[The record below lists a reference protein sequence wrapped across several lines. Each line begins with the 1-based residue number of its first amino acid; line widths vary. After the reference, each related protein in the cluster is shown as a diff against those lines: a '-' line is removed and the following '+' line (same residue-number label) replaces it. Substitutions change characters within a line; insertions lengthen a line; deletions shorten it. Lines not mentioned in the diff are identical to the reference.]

1 MSEENDQTESGVTT
15 PLGSFSFKGKRTAE
29 FITILMAFIVMG
41 LLVLYWK
48 HEESSKHTNEAVAKA
63 IENTATAINAQ
74 TTAQR
79 MTGCLIWMRRDTN
92 TTFSAARAECEQITR

>member
-1 MSEENDQTESGVTT
+1 MSEENGPTEGGVTT

-29 FITILMAFIVMG
+29 FITILMAFIVMA

-48 HEESSKHTNEAVAKA
+48 HEESSAATNQAVAKA
-63 IENTATAINAQ
+63 IDKTATAIEAQ

-79 MTGCLIWMRRDTN
+79 MTGCLIWMRRDTG
-92 TTFSAARAECEQITR
+92 TTYAAARSECEQITR

>member
-1 MSEENDQTESGVTT
+1 MSEENGTTESGVTT

-48 HEESSKHTNEAVAKA
+48 HEESSKTTNAAVAAA
-63 IENTATAINAQ
+63 IDKTANAINAQ